1 MNLDGLKELKMKE
14 MEVCMS
20 ILYRYGFHGTAISSL
35 NVEGMQAVL
44 GFEEGVFWL
53 DEYGRETELTGK
65 CKLIFEFY
73 DDPSLSFE
81 IDRVRFGMV
90 KEIKLSN
97 LQKYLAKGE
106 FRIERCSYSS
116 LESCVI
122 FKGQVGSDNLELVL
136 CNVIGVTVEI
146 EEPPVPE
153 AENSDE
159 QIDEK
164 ERQE

>member
-20 ILYRYGFHGTAISSL
+20 ILYRYGFHDTAFSSL
-35 NVEGMQAVL
+35 DVDGMRAVF
-44 GFEEGVFWL
+44 GFEEGVYKM
-53 DEYGRETELTGK
+53 DEYARETELTGK

-73 DDPSLSFE
+73 DDPSLCFE
-81 IDRVRFGMV
+81 INRVRFGMV

-97 LQKYLAKGE
+97 FQKYLTKGGL
-106 FRIERCSYSS
+106 RIERCSYSS

-122 FKGQVGSDNLELVL
+122 FKGQVGFDNLELVL

-146 EEPPVPE
+146 EETPVPE
-153 AENSDE
+153 PENTDE
-159 QIDEK
+159 QNDEK